1 MSSSVCSAGV
11 GYDGRFEVVELARGA
26 TWPCA
31 VNFHSSIPR
40 GRCIRAIPI
49 FSEITVA
56 CLLSLVVGDSQ
67 FSSICVLKAGMSL
80 ICYCEDHLSR
90 YRVHLSIRGLHY
102 FVVFNP
108 NGHFLYSCPLREDL
122 SIPFSYVYLR
132 GTVPSS
138 YYFVPRCIVPSL
150 FSLCRM
156 FINESRLLSA
166 VRCRYIA
173 SGVLSI
179 HFYFIQKLVAYS
191 YPSPEYEES
200 NGVRIIIIPFFEH
213 FTT

>member
-1 MSSSVCSAGV
+1 MLSSVSGAVV

-31 VNFHSSIPR
+31 VNFHSSISR

-49 FSEITVA
+49 FSEIHVA
-56 CLLSLVVGDSQ
+56 CLISLVVGDFR

-108 NGHFLYSCPLREDL
+108 SGHLLYSCPLREDL

-166 VRCRYIA
+166 VRYRYIA

-179 HFYFIQKLVAYS
+179 HFYFIQKIVVYS
-191 YPSPEYEES
+191 YPSPQYEQS